1 MKVRTGLCKLHQRR
15 HSSHEN
21 FLCWIMV
28 TRNLNNLR
36 DARYIFERDLDER
49 VAYLKLI
56 GKPFSLIDVEEEPV
70 LLAVPRPQFTDVTYN
85 VEEE

>member
-15 HSSHEN
+15 HSFHEN
-21 FLCWIMV
+21 MLCWIMV
-28 TRNLNNLR
+28 TRNLNNLSA
-36 DARYIFERDLDER
+36 ARFLFEQDLDER

-56 GKPFSLIDVEEEPV
+56 GKPFSLIDDVDEPV
-70 LLAVPRPQFTDVTYN
+70 YLAVPRPQFTDVTYN